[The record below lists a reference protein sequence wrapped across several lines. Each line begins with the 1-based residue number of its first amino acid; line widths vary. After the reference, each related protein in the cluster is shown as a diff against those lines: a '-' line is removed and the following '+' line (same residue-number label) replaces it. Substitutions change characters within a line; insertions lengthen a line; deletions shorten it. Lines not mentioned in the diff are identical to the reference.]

1 MKSFKQFLNEGL
13 TKTEQELMS
22 RSRIGNF
29 VYINGKQEHDA
40 AKKLVAKG
48 HAKKYDDVSYWSG
61 GGVRGGEYYVNPFTR
76 KQGLTKGKHIYG
88 GTLYFHESQTNESKE
103 HLEEA
108 HDAESLE
115 AEFVKH
121 YSSDPMGVFMHAK
134 SSYLDAVGKAK
145 NFSMKAAQ
153 LNKKHA
159 TMSTQE
165 FNSQILT
172 SFVKHLKK
180 HGYPKHASAGWG
192 KAEEDHLK
200 ELMK

>member
-1 MKSFKQFLNEGL
+1 MKSFKQFLDEA
-13 TKTEQELMS
+13 Q
-22 RSRIGNF
+22 
-29 VYINGKQEHDA
+29 DA
-40 AKKLVAKG
+40 K
-48 HAKKYDDVSYWSG
+48 
-61 GGVRGGEYYVNPFTR
+61 
-76 KQGLTKGKHIYG
+76 
-88 GTLYFHESQTNESKE
+88 
-103 HLEEA
+103 
-108 HDAESLE
+108 SLE

-134 SSYLDAVGKAK
+134 SSYLDDVGKAK
-145 NFSMKAAQ
+145 NFSVKASQ

-172 SFVKHLKK
+172 SFVKHLKN